1 MDSRLFLLIFRCD
14 WYFSLIMG
22 AAIELLLADW
32 SIIMPKVVET
42 QSMLLQLILVFV
54 IFLGFVKN
62 GNAGITSAFIR
73 SEWPSIDIPLD
84 NEVFAVPKGYN
95 APQQVS
101 NWNILCLKDLWR
113 DYIWA
118 YGSTWLSCLFC
129 PTLML
134 MELSCNYVKMERKR
148 NDVSVHVHILIVF
161 LTPSIWTP
169 FTQQVD

>member
-134 MELSCNYVKMERKR
+134 IELSCNYVKIERER
-148 NDVSVHVHILIVF
+148 NDVLVHVHILKHQHIICFKFVNC
-161 LTPSIWTP
+161 
-169 FTQQVD
+169 